1 MRLLL
6 TVCLLFLLPLPA
18 GAKEM
23 KFPAPRGAV
32 NDFAQVIPAEY
43 ERRMSDLAR
52 LVWERAG
59 VALVVATFPDLGG
72 EPIEEF
78 ANRLYEAWGIGKK
91 GEDKGLLILLAMK
104 ERRIRVETGYGVE
117 GILPD
122 AKVGAIMDRYII
134 PYLRRGRIGEGL
146 YSGLLAFA
154 QVVAEEEGV
163 ELKGA
168 PAPLPRRR
176 TTPALFFPI
185 FFPLLFF
192 LLFFFSLG
200 ARRRALRRRA
210 LPFLIIGP
218 YFGGGFGGGFGGF
231 GGGFG
236 SFGGFGGGL
245 SGGGGATRGF

>member
-1 MRLLL
+1 
-6 TVCLLFLLPLPA
+6 
-18 GAKEM
+18 M

-91 GEDKGLLILLAMK
+91 GEDKGLLILLAIK

-218 YFGGGFGGGFGGF
+218 YFGGGLGGGFGGF